1 MADLLL
7 RGARVIDPFQGLD
20 EVLDVAVS
28 RGRVSEVGKGLSGE
42 GREVLEAE
50 GLVLSPGF
58 LDMHVHLRDPG
69 REDEETLESG
79 LEAAVRGG
87 FTAVCC
93 MPNTDPPLDN
103 APLVEDLVLRA
114 RGLGLADLFPVGC
127 VTRGREGKELAEMG
141 LMFASAARVRAFSD
155 DGDPVVDSGLMR
167 RALQYVR
174 RFGGVIISHPEDV
187 SLSRGGQ
194 VNEGRVSFALG
205 LRSIPA
211 LAEEVMVARDL
222 LLAEETGARLHLAH
236 LSTAGSVRLLREAK
250 ARGVRVTAEATPH
263 HLVLSELDIRDYDP
277 VYKVN
282 PPLRTPEDV
291 KELRR
296 ALADGTLDAVATDH
310 APHSPEEKEREFDY
324 APFGVVGMESAFPV
338 LYTQLVEKGELG
350 LPVLIE
356 RLTLG
361 PARALGLEPP
371 DYGEGVRPGARADLV
386 LLDTVTEWVIDA
398 SAFASRGKNCPFH
411 GWKVRGRVVL
421 TIKGGKVVYRAP
433 DYRWSR
439 EQGEKVR
446 ERT

>member
-20 EVLDVAVS
+20 QVLDVAVS
-28 RGRVSEVGKGLSGE
+28 RSRVSEVGRGLPEGE
-42 GREVLEAE
+42 REVLEAE
-50 GLVLSPGF
+50 GLVLVPGF
-58 LDMHVHLRDPG
+58 LDLHVHLRVPG

-79 LEAAVRGG
+79 LRAAVHGG
-87 FTAVCC
+87 FTALCC

-103 APLVEDLVLRA
+103 ASVVEDLVLRA

-141 LMFASAARVRAFSD
+141 LMAASAARVRAFSD
-155 DGDPVVDSGLMR
+155 DGDPVEDAGLMR
-167 RALQYVR
+167 RALQYAQ
-174 RFGGVIISHPEDV
+174 RFGGVIISHPEDR

-205 LRSIPA
+205 LRGIPA

-250 ARGVRVTAEATPH
+250 ARGVRVTAEVTPH
-263 HLVLSELDIRDYDP
+263 HLVLSEEDIRDFDT

-291 KELRR
+291 RELRQ
-296 ALADGTLDAVATDH
+296 ALADGTIDAVATDH

-338 LYTQLVEKGELG
+338 LYTELVKKGELG
-350 LPVLIE
+350 LPALID
-356 RLTLG
+356 RLTRG
-361 PARALGLEPP
+361 PARVLGLEPP
-371 DYGEGVRPGARADLV
+371 DYGEGIRPGARADLV
-386 LLDTVTEWVIDA
+386 LLDPAVEWVIDA
-398 SAFASRGKNCPFH
+398 SAFASRGRNCPFR
-411 GWKVRGRVVL
+411 GWRVRGRVVL
-421 TIKGGKVVYRAP
+421 TMKSGKIVHRAP
-433 DYRWSR
+433 EYHRAFSWD
-439 EQGEKVR
+439 GG
-446 ERT
+446 